1 MEKIDY
7 LPLGSIVYAKGGIK
21 ELMIVGRGLQIKIN
35 EEVSFFDYAAVNYPE
50 GLISD
55 QVAYFNHD
63 KISKVLF
70 KGFSDDRDQ
79 VVKENINTFLETNKV
94 KRIELE

>member
-1 MEKIDY
+1 MSRIDY
-7 LPLGSIVYAKGGIK
+7 LPLGSVVYTRGGIK

-35 EEVSFFDYAAVNYPE
+35 DDISFFDYAAVNFPE
-50 GLISD
+50 GLLSD

-70 KGFSDDRDQ
+70 KGYSDDRDQ
-79 VVKENINTFLETNKV
+79 IISDNINNFLENNKV